1 MQRTNPPA
9 RQSTRWAAIELAL
22 VVLIVAAFAAGVLPV
37 TEVPALLI
45 LGWVSLRRRG
55 LRWSSVGLRR
65 PENTRRAA
73 LLIAAGVAY
82 AIISLYTLDPLLD
95 RLTGHPADLSEFA
108 DVRGNASMLVF
119 WLLLSWLLG
128 AFGEELAYRGYILN
142 RISDLLPQRAAA
154 PSIAILGSGLLFG
167 VSHISQGLSGVI
179 SNFLGGLVYGILYVS
194 AGWNLWVPD
203 PGAWSGGHHRVHA
216 DFFGAV
222 SRSLARETYAA
233 QSRSRAHEAL
243 NCPLGCDSTAH
254 WVERPRS
261 AERHR

>member
-1 MQRTNPPA
+1 MESTDPPV
-9 RQSTRWAAIELAL
+9 RRSNRWAAIELAL

-65 PENTRRAA
+65 PENGRRAA

-108 DVRGNASMLVF
+108 DVRGNASMLLF
-119 WLLLSWLLG
+119 WLLLSWILG

-142 RISDLLPQRAAA
+142 RISDLVPQRARQ
-154 PSIAILGSGLLFG
+154 SIAILGSAVLFG
-167 VSHISQGLSGVI
+167 VSHVSQGLSGVI
-179 SNFLGGLVYGILYVS
+179 SNVLGGLVYGILYVL
-194 AGWNLWVPD
+194 AGWNLWVPILAHGLED
-203 PGAWSGGHHRVHA
+203 TIGFLLIYAGRYPG
-216 DFFGAV
+216 
-222 SRSLARETYAA
+222 L
-233 QSRSRAHEAL
+233 
-243 NCPLGCDSTAH
+243 
-254 WVERPRS
+254 
-261 AERHR
+261 